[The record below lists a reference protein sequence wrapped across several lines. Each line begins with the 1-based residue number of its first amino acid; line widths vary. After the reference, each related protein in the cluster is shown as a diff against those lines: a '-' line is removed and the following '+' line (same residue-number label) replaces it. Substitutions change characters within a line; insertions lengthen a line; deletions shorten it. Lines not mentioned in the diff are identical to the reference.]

1 MIKLILWLKF
11 FHRLDRLRTWQ
22 GNDHRILI
30 CFSGTQVHV
39 FLGSMG
45 VVLSD
50 FHAKAGLINLNQEMD
65 FGKAQESLIQGS
77 FKGEVLGER
86 ENY

>member
-1 MIKLILWLKF
+1 M
-11 FHRLDRLRTWQ
+11 
-22 GNDHRILI
+22 
-30 CFSGTQVHV
+30 
-39 FLGSMG
+39 FLESMG
-45 VVLSD
+45 VVLSG

>member
-1 MIKLILWLKF
+1 M
-11 FHRLDRLRTWQ
+11 
-22 GNDHRILI
+22 
-30 CFSGTQVHV
+30 

-45 VVLSD
+45 VVLSG

-65 FGKAQESLIQGS
+65 FGKAQEGLIQGS